1 MRKRG
6 KIKHTLIFKSK
17 TKKKES
23 LYPKEMNIYRKSK
36 KKSIKKPTE
45 KKIQKKKRN
54 RKWKQEMKRKTKTNA
69 D

>member
-17 TKKKES
+17 TKKKEN
-23 LYPKEMNIYRKSK
+23 LYPKEMNIYIENQK
-36 KKSIKKPTE
+36 KNPLKNQQ